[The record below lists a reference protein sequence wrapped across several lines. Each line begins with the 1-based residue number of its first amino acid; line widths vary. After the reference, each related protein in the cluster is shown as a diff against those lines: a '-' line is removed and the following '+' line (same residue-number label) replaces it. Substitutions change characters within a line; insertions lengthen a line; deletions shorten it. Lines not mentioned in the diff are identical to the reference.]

1 MNFQN
6 LQKIETADRYLD
18 FAFSAA
24 KKRAEEMRDS
34 RARSKID
41 KSKNIES
48 ERITVAIKV
57 LRGHLVAILN
67 AFPIFE
73 ELPDFYKELVKIT
86 IHYPDLKK
94 SMGAIGWAISKC
106 DFFFKEYN
114 LKILRTRDI
123 SKINEYRREFYG
135 RISSVMKQ
143 IKDDLVFLDK
153 ARQVM
158 REYPHIKTSLKTIC
172 IFGFPNVGKSTLLA
186 RITGATPEI
195 KNYAFTTTS
204 LNLGTL
210 QHGIYKYQ
218 FIDTPGTLDRFYKM
232 NLIEQQAHLAL
243 KHCCHGVVYVFDLTE
258 GYEFEKQYLL
268 FENLL
273 RTRTDIPIFVY
284 LAKSDLVSKEAI
296 AKFTSEFRKR
306 YPEINEPFTDKD
318 LLVAKI
324 VKTIKQTILG
334 GIFSSRMQ

>member
-24 KKRAEEMRDS
+24 KKRAEELRDS
-34 RARSKID
+34 RARSKIN

-48 ERITVAIKV
+48 ERITIAIKV

-73 ELPDFYKELVKIT
+73 ELPAFYKELVRIT
-86 IHYPDLKK
+86 IRYPDLKK
-94 SMGAIGWAISKC
+94 SLGAVGWAISKC
-106 DFFFKEYN
+106 DFFFRDYN
-114 LKILRTRDI
+114 HKILRTRDI
-123 SKINEYRREFYG
+123 TKINEYRREFYG

-143 IKDDLVFLDK
+143 VKDDLVFLEQ
-153 ARQVM
+153 ARQIM

-186 RITGATPEI
+186 KITDATPEI

-210 QHGIYKYQ
+210 KHGIYKYQ

-232 NLIEQQAHLAL
+232 NLIEQQAYLAL
-243 KHCCHGVVYVFDLTE
+243 KHCSDGVVYVFDLTE
-258 GYEFEKQYLL
+258 GYEFEKQYQL

-273 RTRTDIPIFVY
+273 RTRPDVPIFVY
-284 LAKSDLVSKEAI
+284 LSKSDIVGKSAVEM
-296 AKFTSEFRKR
+296 FTSEFRNK
-306 YPEINEPFTDKD
+306 YPQINEPFTDKD

-324 VKTIKQTILG
+324 VKAIKPAVVKG
-334 GIFSSRMQ
+334 VFFSRD